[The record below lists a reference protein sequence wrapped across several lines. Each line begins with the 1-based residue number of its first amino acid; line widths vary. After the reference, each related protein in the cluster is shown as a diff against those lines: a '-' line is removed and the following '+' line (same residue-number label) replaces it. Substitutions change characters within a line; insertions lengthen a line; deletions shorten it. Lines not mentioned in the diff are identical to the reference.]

1 MKIRLLS
8 LEDGITACGFR
19 KFAAFV
25 TRLNPETESWY
36 ISTTHQYVNIRN
48 AIRGSFGDKA
58 DFGEADIDAIASSLV
73 GTDLVGFSS
82 MTAYA
87 DLTRKI
93 IRRVRELD
101 PSVTLVWG
109 GIHPIIHPEDA
120 IEADVDAICI
130 GEGEFAFEE
139 LYHHLN
145 AGTDYRGIKN
155 FWFKKDGE
163 IVKNGFLPLMSSED
177 METLPFSQYFEDG
190 ERIYQPG
197 NGFAPITVDDYL
209 RNTGLAFRTVWSI
222 GCPFHCT
229 FCGNT
234 KFIAND
240 IRYKKIRHPS
250 ARYAVE
256 EVKRVRSRLPHVS
269 QVTFFDDSFMAIP
282 YREIERFAVHWKQEL
297 GIPFGVYGVIPNYV
311 ERDKI
316 EVLTWAG
323 MNRIRMGIQSGS
335 EQILDFYK
343 RPTPIEKVDAAT
355 EICGSFAPKY
365 HVAPAYDII
374 VDNPIE
380 TRQDVV
386 DTLELLYRTRRPWT
400 PLIYSLKVIPN
411 TELERSMR
419 ERGVD
424 IEEISASYSTIPPR
438 VANLLVYLLAVWRPP
453 RWLFDRLLR
462 HAEAS
467 ATPQKLYPKLGIMLR
482 TAYLVKRILGD
493 LRFMDFSIIPGRT
506 GYVFWKLGIVDFWQR
521 RFMKPH
527 ARPVRHDP
535 RSVEQPATPPPQL
548 TPEAA
553 T

>member
-1 MKIRLLS
+1 MRIKLLS

-19 KFAAFV
+19 KFAAHV
-25 TRLNPETESWY
+25 ARLNADTESWY
-36 ISTTHQYVNIRN
+36 VSTTPQYLSIRN
-48 AIRGSFGDKA
+48 AIRGTFGVKA
-58 DFGEADIDAIASSLV
+58 DLGEEDVEAIATSLV
-73 GTDLVGFSS
+73 GNDLVGFSS

-101 PSVTLVWG
+101 PSVMLVWG

-130 GEGEFAFEE
+130 GEGELAFEE
-139 LYHHLN
+139 LFGHLR
-145 AGTDYRGIKN
+145 AGTDFREVKN
-155 FWFKKDGE
+155 FWFKRDGA
-163 IVKNGFLPLMSSED
+163 VVRNGFLPLMSSED
-177 METLPFSQYFEDG
+177 METLAFSQYFEDG
-190 ERIYQPG
+190 ERIYRSG
-197 NGFAPITVDDYL
+197 RGFVPMALDDYL
-209 RNTGLAFRTVWSI
+209 VNSGLAFRTVWSI

-240 IRYKKIRHPS
+240 SKYKKIRHPS

-256 EVKRVRSRLPHVS
+256 EVKRVRRRLPHVS

-282 YREIERFAVHWKQEL
+282 FREIEKFAVHWKEEL
-297 GIPFGVYGVIPNYV
+297 GIPFAVYGVIPNYV
-311 ERDKI
+311 ARDKF

-335 EQILDFYK
+335 HEILDFYK
-343 RPTPIEKVDAAT
+343 RPTPIEKIDAAT
-355 EICGSFAPKY
+355 EVCGSFAPKF
-365 HVAPAYDII
+365 HIAPAYDII

-400 PLIYSLKVIPN
+400 PLVYSLKVIPN

-424 IEEISASYSTIPPR
+424 IEEISASYSLIPPR
-438 VANLLVYLLAVWRPP
+438 LANLLVYLLAVWRPP
-453 RWLFDRLLR
+453 RWLFERLLR
-462 HAEAS
+462 GVEAS
-467 ATPQKLYPKLGIMLR
+467 ATPQRLYPKLGLVLR
-482 TAYLVKRILGD
+482 TLYLVKRALGD

-506 GYVFWKLGIVDFWQR
+506 GYVFWKLGIVGFWQR
-521 RFMKPH
+521 RFTKRH
-527 ARPVRHDP
+527 ARPVREDP
-535 RSVEQPATPPPQL
+535 RPLAPPAAATVDL
-548 TPEAA
+548 SPEAA
-553 T
+553 A

>member
-1 MKIRLLS
+1 
-8 LEDGITACGFR
+8 
-19 KFAAFV
+19 
-25 TRLNPETESWY
+25 
-36 ISTTHQYVNIRN
+36 
-48 AIRGSFGDKA
+48 
-58 DFGEADIDAIASSLV
+58 
-73 GTDLVGFSS
+73 

-87 DLTRKI
+87 DVTRKI

-101 PSVTLVWG
+101 PSVMLVWG

-139 LYHHLN
+139 LYGHLR
-145 AGTDYRGIKN
+145 AGTDFRAVKN
-155 FWFKKDGE
+155 FWFKREGA
-163 IVKNGFLPLMSSED
+163 VVRNGFLPLMSSED
-177 METLPFSQYFEDG
+177 METLAFSQYFEDG
-190 ERIYQPG
+190 ERIYRSG
-197 NGFAPITVDDYL
+197 RGFVPITLDDYL
-209 RNTGLAFRTVWSI
+209 VNSGLAFRTVWSI

-240 IRYKKIRHPS
+240 SKYKKIRHPS

-256 EVKRVRSRLPHVS
+256 EVKRVRQRLPHVS
-269 QVTFFDDSFMAIP
+269 VVTFFDDSFMAIP

-297 GIPFGVYGVIPNYV
+297 GIPFAVYGVIPNYV
-311 ERDKI
+311 DRDKF

-335 EQILDFYK
+335 AEILDFYK
-343 RPTPIEKVDAAT
+343 RPTPIEKIDAAT
-355 EICGSFAPKY
+355 EVCGSFAPKF
-365 HVAPAYDII
+365 HIAPAYDII

-386 DTLELLYRTRRPWT
+386 DTLELLYRTRRSWT

-424 IEEISASYSTIPPR
+424 IEEISASYAVIPPR
-438 VANLLVYLLAVWRPP
+438 LANLLVYLLAVWRPP
-453 RWLFDRLLR
+453 RWLFERLLR
-462 HAEAS
+462 GVEAS
-467 ATPQKLYPKLGIMLR
+467 ATPQRLYPKLGLILR
-482 TAYLVKRILGD
+482 TLYLVKRVLGD
-493 LRFMDFSIIPGRT
+493 LSFMDFSIIPGRT
-506 GYVFWKLGIVDFWQR
+506 GYLFWKIGIVGFWQR
-521 RFMKPH
+521 RFTRRH
-527 ARPVRHDP
+527 ARPKRHDP
-535 RSVEQPATPPPQL
+535 RSVEPRTTAPASL

-553 T
+553 A